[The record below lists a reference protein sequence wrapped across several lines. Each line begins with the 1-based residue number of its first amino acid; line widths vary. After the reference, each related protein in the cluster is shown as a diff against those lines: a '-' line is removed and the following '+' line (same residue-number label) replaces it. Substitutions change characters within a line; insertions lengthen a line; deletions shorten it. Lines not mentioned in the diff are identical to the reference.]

1 MSCGSSTCKR
11 ITAIAYARG
20 PEPAWRGSRL
30 WRIWLRCGAVL
41 DRAKRRRV
49 WIELEKMRQRRI
61 LLDLDD
67 RLLKDIGLTREQAM
81 QEAHKPFWKYFV

>member
-1 MSCGSSTCKR
+1 V
-11 ITAIAYARG
+11 ARV
-20 PEPAWRGSRL
+20 PSLENLATVWRGARS
-30 WRIWLRCGAVL
+30 GETA
-41 DRAKRRRV
+41 AV

>member
-1 MSCGSSTCKR
+1 
-11 ITAIAYARG
+11 
-20 PEPAWRGSRL
+20 
-30 WRIWLRCGAVL
+30 VL